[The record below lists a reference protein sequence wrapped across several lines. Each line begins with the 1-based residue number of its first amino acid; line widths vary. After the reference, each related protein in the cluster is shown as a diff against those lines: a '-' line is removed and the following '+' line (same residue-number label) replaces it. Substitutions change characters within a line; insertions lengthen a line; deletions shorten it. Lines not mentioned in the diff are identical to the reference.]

1 MIFKN
6 TLFFGLFI
14 FINFLNAYDFCKDNQ
29 NILEKFNFY
38 EDFGGKD
45 SKKKLNVE
53 DDLPYLSY
61 QKKST
66 DNTIDQFLL
75 LNMCGNEVDVSNNKI
90 DFSKYESKSI
100 IYGISKLE
108 SGSVYTDV
116 INILSSDLDTNK
128 VTLKEINDAYTGLN
142 VFINNVKS
150 NTFNI
155 TFQCDNNLK
164 HDEFGKLEKKESFD
178 IVSKEAS
185 NVWTMDIKG
194 PSGCLTNGKDNKP
207 VKENPSK
214 KPKHSFFTY
223 FFIYVMLFTVVYIGA
238 SSYIE
243 IKDGGTLQDFEDVF
257 KYKFKELMFSIPA
270 FAKELYNKIVGN
282 NFTRY
287 TPTNNQGSGENDTR
301 SGYAAV

>member
-1 MIFKN
+1 MILIKS
-6 TLFFGLFI
+6 LFFGLFV
-14 FINFLNAYDFCKDNQ
+14 FMSMLNAYDFCKDNE

-45 SKKKLNVE
+45 SKKKLNADV
-53 DDLPYLSY
+53 DLPYLSY

-116 INILSSDLDTNK
+116 INILNSDLDASK
-128 VTLKEINDAYTGLN
+128 VTLSEINDPYTGLN
-142 VFINNVKS
+142 VFINKVKS

-164 HDEFGKLEKKESFD
+164 HDEFGKLEKRESFD
-178 IVSKEAS
+178 TVSKEVS
-185 NVWTMDIKG
+185 NDWTIDIKG
-194 PSGCLTNGKDNKP
+194 PSGCLTNEKDNKP
-207 VKENPSK
+207 VKENPPEKS
-214 KPKHSFFTY
+214 KHSFLTY

-243 IKDGGTLQDFEDVF
+243 IKDGGTLQDFEDAF

-270 FAKELYNKIVGN
+270 FLKELYNKIVGN

-287 TPTNNQGSGENDTR
+287 TPTNNQSNSENNIR